1 MDSKPDFQGNLV
13 CVILGQNFQK
23 YDIYHTSGS
32 FVFEQ
37 VENSENRIRVNGK
50 IIKVKLKMVFTFG

>member
-1 MDSKPDFQGNLV
+1 MI
-13 CVILGQNFQK
+13 VIIF
-23 YDIYHTSGS
+23 SGS

-50 IIKVKLKMVFTFG
+50 MIKVKLKMVFTFG